1 MCCPEAVMGPQQPV
15 SAGGVGETAA
25 EDAGVWET
33 LNDAQNGYSAASK
46 KPAQR
51 VRRVFGVFIS
61 LY

>member
-1 MCCPEAVMGPQQPV
+1 MGPQQPV
-15 SAGGVGETAA
+15 SAGSVGETAA